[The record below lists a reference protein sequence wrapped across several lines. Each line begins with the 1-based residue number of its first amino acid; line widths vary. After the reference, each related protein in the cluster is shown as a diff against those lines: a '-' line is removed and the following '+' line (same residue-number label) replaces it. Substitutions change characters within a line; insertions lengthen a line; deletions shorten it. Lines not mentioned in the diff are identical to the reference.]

1 MNDGP
6 KVSWN
11 AVVLGGGDPGDDFA
25 AAHGV
30 AVKPLIEVAGRP
42 MGEWVLRALRDSGQ
56 VARVAYVGPLTPEMA
71 ELIDVRV
78 TDRGTLI
85 ANLEA
90 GVAALREPGRGE
102 LGRGEPGRA
111 EGGNATRR
119 VLVITA
125 DIPMLS
131 GEQVRDVLQSAPD
144 SGLVYPIVQKSV
156 CEASYPGVKRTYAR
170 LKDGTFTGGNLF
182 LLDPALIGKFLPRLR
197 AVLDARK
204 QPIKLAG
211 IVGPVFI
218 VKMLLG
224 QLKIAELE
232 RRVSQILG
240 VEARALITPHAAVG
254 TDIDKPGDLALA
266 EQVLPR
272 TPA

>member
-6 KVSWN
+6 NASWN

-42 MGEWVLRALRDSGQ
+42 MGEWVLRALRDSGR

-71 ELIDVRV
+71 GLVDVRV

-102 LGRGEPGRA
+102 SGSAAP
-111 EGGNATRR
+111 RR
-119 VLVITA
+119 VLVVTA

-131 GEQVRDVLQSAPD
+131 GEQVRDVLESAPD
-144 SGLVYPIVQKSV
+144 VGLVYPIVEKAV

-204 QPIKLAG
+204 QPLKLAG
-211 IVGPVFI
+211 IVGPAFI

-232 RRVSQILG
+232 ARISRILG

-266 EQVLPR
+266 AEVLTA
-272 TPA
+272 TPD